1 MPIAIILAAVA
12 LAASAIGAT
21 AQSIPSKKDNYRKF
35 RLSQLEGLV
44 NEGLTTDQEE
54 QLRQMGM
61 GSVQAQEREI
71 RGRRADNL
79 AALTG
84 GATAQDMRAFEAS
97 DAERVANARQAV
109 DAEIIKQDQQAK
121 DRYRQEQSQLLTEQE
136 QRRKEKTNAW
146 LGVLGTASQAVG
158 TVAAASDQARM
169 EGTAGTQAVTESA
182 SRVYGAGS
190 GKVPMPNFAYQS
202 PAVKAWWNGLT
213 PEQQQTYA
221 AQYNQ

>member
-84 GATAQDMRAFEAS
+84 GVTAQDMRAFEAS

-136 QRRKEKTNAW
+136 QRKK
-146 LGVLGTASQAVG
+146 GVLH
-158 TVAAASDQARM
+158 
-169 EGTAGTQAVTESA
+169 
-182 SRVYGAGS
+182 
-190 GKVPMPNFAYQS
+190 QS
-202 PAVKAWWNGLT
+202 N
-213 PEQQQTYA
+213 
-221 AQYNQ
+221 